1 VPEDSNNRRAVLF
14 DVDGTLVDTN
24 WFHTLSWWR
33 AFQKRGEDIPMSRI
47 HPLIGMGS
55 SELLTEIF
63 GEVRSDLKDGHTE
76 EFDAFIPELHAFPSA
91 GELVKAVAKRGGR
104 VVMCTSSKQAHL
116 EPMLEEVDVGDAVD
130 EVVNADDVEQS
141 KPAPDVFAAALKKL
155 DIDPQQAIA
164 IGDTTWDVEAS
175 KKLDLPCVCVLTGGT
190 EREELER
197 AGAVAVYEDVADL
210 LEHLDDSPI
219 GQLLAESDD

>member
-1 VPEDSNNRRAVLF
+1 VPGDSNTRRAVLF

-55 SELLTEIF
+55 SELLTELF
-63 GEVRSDLKDGHTE
+63 GEPRQDLKDGHTE
-76 EFDAFIPELHAFPSA
+76 EFDAFIPEIHAYPKA
-91 GELVKAVAKRGGR
+91 GELVKEVARRGGM
-104 VVMCTSSKQAHL
+104 VVMCTSSKEAHL
-116 EPMLEEVDVGDAVD
+116 EPMLEEIDVGDAVD
-130 EVVNADDVEQS
+130 EVVNSDDVEHS
-141 KPAPDVFAAALKKL
+141 KPAPDVFAAALKKIEL
-155 DIDPQQAIA
+155 PPERAIA
-164 IGDTTWDVEAS
+164 IGDTTWDVVAAKRS
-175 KKLDLPCVCVLTGGT
+175 DLDCVCVLTGGT
-190 EREELER
+190 EREELEE

-219 GQLLAESDD
+219 GRLLKG